1 MPIIALILAIILIFL
16 SLVSFGQLIISFL
29 KIKFSALEKLSF
41 GVIFSIC
48 LVTPVIVFLG
58 LLVGPLAYLILI
70 PISIVGLKY
79 LPSSISIIKQLIF
92 KAKKKKWV
100 ALFLI
105 FSTLALI
112 STISLSGIHWRGSL
126 YFQEVHD
133 SVWHLSLIKNLQQ
146 SIPPQH
152 PSHPPII
159 LQNYHYFYD
168 VLLASIVYL
177 TSVSASILY
186 FQIFPLILSFL
197 LVSQAYLLGRR
208 IYREKTGLFL
218 VFFTVFGGSFAYLIP
233 LFLPDQPWHESSFWV
248 SQTFVMMVNPQIIF
262 SLALTLS
269 ILSLLTQFKESVFK
283 DLMIILMIAGSIG
296 FKSYSFVVLSVIY
309 GSYLLLKIIKRR
321 TLKPILWGVVF
332 SLLSLPFVWLIT
344 GFETGSFFYEPLW
357 FINTMIESPDRV
369 NHIIWKFMEDH
380 YVYTHNWPRLIWLKT
395 REILIFFFG
404 NLGSRSIFIL
414 LPVLL
419 VKKKQS
425 LKNSDIL
432 ILSVVGFLFSS
443 IFPLLFLQRG
453 IVWNSIQFW
462 YYALIFANILASIF
476 LSNFLIEKSKLINIV
491 VILLLIIIS
500 IPTTFKTLVSKIQP
514 NNIYSQEKISLLNS
528 FSDSTMIL
536 VCPENTDLYNTLFI
550 HAYSPAQVYMI
561 NPVQLQILAKD
572 SYVIK
577 NYEDLF
583 AKNNDKA
590 ILEIVRNNQVTDVLC
605 SDKNQTQFLEKT
617 LLNNYNLT
625 INQVDNWNHLYISEK

>member
-1 MPIIALILAIILIFL
+1 MPFFSVILAIIVIFL

-79 LPSSISIIKQLIF
+79 LPISFSIIKQLIL
-92 KAKKKKWV
+92 KARKKKRV

-112 STISLSGIHWRGSL
+112 STISLSGIHWQGNL

-177 TSVSASILY
+177 SSVSASILY

-208 IYREKTGLFL
+208 ILTEETGLL
-218 VFFTVFGGSFAYLIP
+218 LSFFTVFGGSFAYLIP
-233 LFLPDQPWHESSFWV
+233 LFLQGQPWHESSFWV

-262 SLALTLS
+262 SLALTYS
-269 ILSLLTQFKESVFK
+269 ILSLLTQFKASTLKNWLV
-283 DLMIILMIAGSIG
+283 ILLVAGSIG
-296 FKSYSFVVLSVIY
+296 FKSYSWVVLSVVY
-309 GSYLLLKIIKRR
+309 GTYLFVRIIKDRN
-321 TLKPILWGVVF
+321 LKPVIWGVLF
-332 SLLSLPFVWLIT
+332 SLISLPFVWLIT

-414 LPVLL
+414 LPLLL
-419 VKKKQS
+419 VRKKQS
-425 LKNSDIL
+425 LKNNEIL
-432 ILSVVGFLFSS
+432 VLSIIGFLFSS

-476 LSNFLIEKSKLINIV
+476 LSKFLIKKSKLLNTVAI
-491 VILLLIIIS
+491 LLIIFIS
-500 IPTTFKTLVSKIQP
+500 IPTTFKTFASKIQP

-536 VCPENTDLYNTLFI
+536 ACPENTDLYNTLFI

-572 SYVIK
+572 SYLVK
-577 NYEDLF
+577 DYEDVF
-583 AKNNDKA
+583 AMNDEA
-590 ILEIVRNNQVTDVLC
+590 TILEIVKSNQVTDVLC
-605 SDKNQTQFLEKT
+605 SDKNQTKFLEKT
-617 LLNNYNLT
+617 LLNNFNLA

>member
-1 MPIIALILAIILIFL
+1 MPIIALILAIIVIFL

-29 KIKFSALEKLSF
+29 KINFTVLERLSF
-41 GVIFSIC
+41 GIIFSIC

-58 LLVGPLAYLILI
+58 LLVGPLAYLLLL
-70 PISIVGLKY
+70 PVAAVGLKY
-79 LPSSISIIKQLIF
+79 LKISLNLLKQLIF
-92 KAKKKKWV
+92 QAKKKRLT

-112 STISLSGIHWRGSL
+112 STISLSGIRYQGSL
-126 YFQEVHD
+126 YFQEIHD
-133 SVWHLSLIKNLQQ
+133 SVWHLSLIKNLQL

-262 SLALTLS
+262 SLALTYS
-269 ILSLLTQFKESVFK
+269 VLSLLTQFKASTLKNWLV
-283 DLMIILMIAGSIG
+283 ILLAASSIG
-296 FKSYSFVVLSVIY
+296 FKSYSFVILSVVY
-309 GSYLLLKIIKRR
+309 GTYLSLKIIKNR
-321 TLKPILWGVVF
+321 TLKPVLWGVVF
-332 SLLSLPFVWLIT
+332 SLLSLPFFWLIT

-462 YYALIFANILASIF
+462 YYALIFANILASFF
-476 LSNFLIEKSKLINIV
+476 LTKFLIKKSKLINTIA
-491 VILLLIIIS
+491 ILLIIFIS
-500 IPTTFKTLVSKIQP
+500 IPTTFKTFASKIQP

-528 FSDSTMIL
+528 FSDSTTIL
-536 VCPENTDLYNTLFI
+536 VCPENTNLYSTLFI
-550 HAYSPAQVYMI
+550 HAYSLAQVYMI

-577 NYEDLF
+577 DYEDLF
-583 AKNNDKA
+583 TKNDEAA
-590 ILEIVRNNQVTDVLC
+590 ILEIVKNNQVTDVIC
-605 SDKNQTQFLEKT
+605 SDKNYTKFLEKV
-617 LLNNYNLT
+617 LLNNFELT
-625 INQVDNWNHLYISEK
+625 INQVDSWNHLFISEK